1 MSISVD
7 INGVVKEIKDVET
20 FASGFS
26 KRAVIVEQVGEKYN
40 DVFSIEFLKTEKAEE
55 AGSLNVGDAYK
66 FSCNVNSRYW
76 EAGEKYFTGISCWRT
91 GPVDDAVQ
99 KGAEEK
105 SEEESDLPF

>member
-40 DVFSIEFLKTEKAEE
+40 DVFSLEFLKDKAEE

-76 EAGEKYFTGISCWRT
+76 EQGDKYFTGISCWRT
-91 GPVDDAVQ
+91 GSVDESVEQVA
-99 KGAEEK
+99 AEK